1 MLSQSERPLALLAA
15 ARLIPLLTIE
25 RVEDAVP
32 LAKALVDGGLATMEI
47 ALRTPA
53 APHAI
58 RQIVRHVPAAIPAAG
73 NVMTPRDLA
82 LAQEVGAHFALSPGS
97 SPALLDA
104 AAAGSLPFVPG
115 IATPTELMQVMSK
128 GFHVV
133 KYFPSVPFGGPAAST
148 VARSG
153 SPARPT
159 TRPARPPTRQ
169 PGESSSRVVPCSRS
183 CRPSPPPSAPP
194 RRWPAPTSRRSGGA
208 SRPASATTRT
218 RSRSPAASPRPV
230 RCGRRRR
237 PGVS

>member
-133 KYFPSVPFGGPAAST
+133 KFFPSVPFGGPAALRAMIAPFPH
-148 VARSG
+148 ARFC
-153 SPARPT
+153 PT
-159 TRPARPPTRQ
+159 GGTSEADQEAWFALPNVIAVGGQ
-169 PGESSSRVVPCSRS
+169 WL
-183 CRPSPPPSAPP
+183 APP
-194 RRWPAPTSRRSGGA
+194 EEIRAGEWARITQRAREAKARIPT
-208 SRPASATTRT
+208 
-218 RSRSPAASPRPV
+218 
-230 RCGRRRR
+230 
-237 PGVS
+237 

>member
-1 MLSQSERPLALLAA
+1 MLTQSEKPLALLAA

-32 LAKALVDGGLATMEI
+32 LAQALVDGGLATMEI

-73 NVMTPRDLA
+73 NIMTPRDFA
-82 LAQEVGAHFALSPGS
+82 LAEEVGAHFALSPGS

-104 AAAGSLPFVPG
+104 AAAGTLPFVPG

-133 KYFPSVPFGGPAAST
+133 KFFPSVPFGGPAALRAMIAPFPH
-148 VARSG
+148 ARFC
-153 SPARPT
+153 PT
-159 TRPARPPTRQ
+159 GGTSEADQEAWFALPNVIAVGGQ
-169 PGESSSRVVPCSRS
+169 WL
-183 CRPSPPPSAPP
+183 APP
-194 RRWPAPTSRRSGGA
+194 EEIRKGEWARITQRARAAKARLPA
-208 SRPASATTRT
+208 
-218 RSRSPAASPRPV
+218 
-230 RCGRRRR
+230 
-237 PGVS
+237 